1 MEGLD
6 VQNKTRLKR
15 WCLPALL
22 TSASA
27 AIADSLLRR
36 AFGWQARRSPPRRTV
51 QVRLGISR
59 LRMPVS
65 QGDCAISRQTVMN
78 NAGLWN
84 GAIAL
89 CFSASSCKPDDS
101 PFKAENEALRKQV
114 AKQESVVTSLQDG
127 NKVMHQQIDLLNQE
141 LRDATK
147 SAESAKAEAKS
158 AADNLAIQAAQ
169 TKKMSVEAQ
178 KTAAAQAA
186 QSIQV
191 EEKGAQTEDLP
202 RPLSNVIKIVEE
214 ALGRN
219 GYRIK
224 VSIKTDQ
231 NAVYVTERKVSPP
244 VSLEVAGSRNQYVL
258 SLHALPSNITRL
270 NVKADFEKLAQ
281 GGRILSVSAEE
292 IAEIERSL
300 IREINKAL
308 ASPNKT

>member
-1 MEGLD
+1 VSD
-6 VQNKTRLKR
+6 KPQSNQ
-15 WCLPALL
+15 W
-22 TSASA
+22 
-27 AIADSLLRR
+27 SL
-36 AFGWQARRSPPRRTV
+36 W
-51 QVRLGISR
+51 I
-59 LRMPVS
+59 
-65 QGDCAISRQTVMN
+65 
-78 NAGLWN
+78 

-89 CFSASSCKPDDS
+89 CVSASGCKPDDS
-101 PFKAENEALRKQV
+101 PFKAENEALRKQL

-141 LRDATK
+141 LRDAAK

-202 RPLSNVIKIVEE
+202 RPLSNVVKIAEE
-214 ALGRN
+214 ALSRN
-219 GYRIK
+219 GYRLK

-231 NAVYVTERKVSPP
+231 KAVYVTERKVSPP
-244 VSLEVAGSRNQYVL
+244 VSLEIAGSRNQYVL
-258 SLHALPSNITRL
+258 SLHALPSNVTRL
-270 NVKADFEKLAQ
+270 SVKADFEKLAQ